1 MRRAP
6 RILAVMA
13 AYSKV
18 WYLER
23 FRLLDL
29 MAPEQKR
36 HFAGKTIMKEAKRG
50 ERIYLPGDPSDQLF
64 LLKMGVV
71 RISAAADSSAGERI
85 LALLYPGDIFGELA
99 VVDDSPRGHL
109 ATAHEDVVV
118 CAVPRDVLLQVIR
131 ETPAL
136 GYQIT
141 KLMGARLRRLETRVE
156 ELLFKSAQARIA
168 RALLEMAASYGVE
181 DREGVVIPIRLSQR
195 DLGNL
200 VGLAR
205 ETVNVVLQEFKEQ
218 GLVNADRRSIRI
230 MDPTRLRCVA

>member
-1 MRRAP
+1 M
-6 RILAVMA
+6 MA

-23 FRLLDL
+23 FRLLDVL
-29 MAPEQKR
+29 TPEKKR
-36 HFAGKTIMKEAKRG
+36 YFAGRTIMKEIDRG

-64 LLKMGVV
+64 LLKVGVV
-71 RISAAADSSAGERI
+71 RISASTGRGEGERI

-99 VVDDSPRGHL
+99 VVDESPRTHV
-109 ATAHEDVVV
+109 ATAHEDVIV
-118 CAVPRDVLLQVIR
+118 CAIPRDALLQVIQ
-131 ETPAL
+131 ETPEL
-136 GYQIT
+136 GYEIT
-141 KLMGARLRRLETRVE
+141 KLMGARLRRLESRVE

-168 RALLEMAASYGVE
+168 RALLDIAESYGVR
-181 DREGVVIPIRLSQR
+181 DRHGIVIPIRLNQR

-205 ETVNVVLQEFKEQ
+205 ETVNVVLQEFRDQ

-230 MDPTRLRCVA
+230 TDPDRLRSVA